1 MQIIYTFHTPSML
14 DAKQQAVILAKNQ
27 GFSSALVTDV
37 KQPEYGEFQVTLVV
51 SK

>member
-1 MQIIYTFHTPSML
+1 MQIIYTFHTPNML

-37 KQPEYGEFQVTLVV
+37 KQPEYGEFQVTLLV